1 MEVPLTITEELRRA
15 KSFNRISR
23 RGSKDMRRATG
34 IVLAYAAMA
43 GLGMGC
49 AALSYGQAYPVKP
62 IRLIIPFAPGG
73 TTDTPWRIVAPKL
86 GEELGAQVVIENR
99 PGAGASIG
107 AALAAAAPPD
117 GYTLLGTSNS
127 HALTAALYKNLP
139 YDAIADFVAV
149 AQIASTCQVLVVH
162 PSLPARSVGQLI
174 ALAKANPGKIDYS
187 SPGTGN
193 TPHLFF
199 ELFKSMTRID
209 MHHVPYKSIA
219 TQVPDLVAGRVP
231 AAFIGV
237 TILLPYAEANR
248 LRPLAVSCTKRS
260 QFLPDVP
267 TMHEAGVKGYE
278 GLQLAGML
286 APKGLSPEI
295 AQRLEASLRKITA
308 MPEVQKM
315 VIRSGNE
322 LSFDSGSNF
331 GAMQKSE
338 LAKWGKLIRD
348 LGIQLN

>member
-1 MEVPLTITEELRRA
+1 MSILRRER
-15 KSFNRISR
+15 NT
-23 RGSKDMRRATG
+23 RATRV
-34 IVLAYAAMA
+34 VLAYAVMT
-43 GLGMGC
+43 GLGIGY
-49 AALSYGQAYPVKP
+49 ATLSHGQAQAYPAKP

-86 GEELGAQVVIENR
+86 GEELGGQVVIDNR

-127 HALTAALYKNLP
+127 HALTAALYKGLP
-139 YDAIADFVAV
+139 YDAIADFVPV

-162 PSLPARSVGQLI
+162 PSLPVKSVAQLV
-174 ALAKANPGKIDYS
+174 ALAKSNPGKIDYS

-193 TPHLFF
+193 TPHLFY
-199 ELFKSMTRID
+199 ELFKSMARID
-209 MHHVPYKSIA
+209 MIHVPYKSIGS
-219 TQVPDLVAGRVP
+219 QVPDLVAGRVP
-231 AAFIGV
+231 SAFIGV
-237 TILLPYAEANR
+237 TILLPYAQANR

-286 APKGLSPEI
+286 APKGLSPDI
-295 AQRLEASLRKITA
+295 IQRLEAALKKITA
-308 MPEVQKM
+308 NPDVQKA
-315 VIRSGNE
+315 VIKSGNE
-322 LSFDSGSNF
+322 ISFDSGSNF
-331 GAMQKSE
+331 GAMMKSE